1 MFKPANSRA
10 GVAVPLVV
18 ALAVALVVAF
28 LVYYFSRPV
37 AAVMTVKSDVA
48 INAVPGSVT
57 VFAEYQM
64 PLTSEIG
71 GRVLK
76 SRLDPGLVVKEGEFL
91 AQIDPGDLDLEIERI
106 ESEYNAHKSRVAV
119 GSALT
124 LDVDSAR
131 EALAS
136 AERLLSLGQASESQ
150 VIGQRRLLRAAEQR
164 LELEAVANKLTTDTY
179 ENTLKVKRRQRQK
192 MTIVAPFDGVISTV
206 EARPG
211 ALVAGNSPLATLIS
225 TGRTVEAK
233 ISEENFASLQVGQ
246 KASVRF
252 LSYGAQLYGASI
264 IKILPTADPQTQR
277 YIIHLSVDLP
287 PEKLV
292 PGLTGEVTIKID
304 ERKSDTIVPRR
315 ALRNNQLLVV
325 SGGRIELR
333 NVKVGYVAL
342 NEAEIL
348 SGVKKGELVVSD
360 ELDQFQPGDRVR
372 TELVPWPE
380 AGK

>member
-1 MFKPANSRA
+1 MFKPADSRA

-18 ALAVALVVAF
+18 AIAVALVAAG
-28 LVYYFSRPV
+28 LYYYFSRPI
-37 AAVMTVKSDVA
+37 AAVMAVKSDIA

-119 GSALT
+119 GSSLL
-124 LDVDSAR
+124 LDVESSR
-131 EALAS
+131 EALAGI
-136 AERLLSLGQASESQ
+136 ERLLALGQVSESQ
-150 VIGQRRLLRAAEQR
+150 VIGQRRTLHAAEQR
-164 LELEAVANKLTTDTY
+164 LELEAVENKLRTDSY

-192 MTIVAPFDGVISTV
+192 MTITAPFDGIISTV

-211 ALVAGNSPLATLIS
+211 ALVNGNSPLATLIS

-233 ISEENFASLQVGQ
+233 ISEENFAGLRVGQ

-252 LSYGAQLYGASI
+252 LGYGTQLYGASI
-264 IKILPTADPQTQR
+264 TKILPTADPQTQR
-277 YIIHLSVDLP
+277 YIIHLNVDLP
-287 PEKLV
+287 LDKLT

-325 SGGRIELR
+325 NGGRIELR
-333 NVKVGYVAL
+333 NVKVGYIAL

-348 SGVKKGELVVSD
+348 SGVKKGEYVVVD
-360 ELDQFQPGDRVR
+360 ELDRYQPGDRVR
-372 TELVPWPE
+372 TEIISWSE
-380 AGK
+380 AAK

>member
-164 LELEAVANKLTTDTY
+164 LELEAVANKLTT
-179 ENTLKVKRRQRQK
+179 
-192 MTIVAPFDGVISTV
+192 
-206 EARPG
+206 
-211 ALVAGNSPLATLIS
+211 
-225 TGRTVEAK
+225 
-233 ISEENFASLQVGQ
+233 
-246 KASVRF
+246 
-252 LSYGAQLYGASI
+252 
-264 IKILPTADPQTQR
+264 
-277 YIIHLSVDLP
+277 
-287 PEKLV
+287 
-292 PGLTGEVTIKID
+292 
-304 ERKSDTIVPRR
+304 
-315 ALRNNQLLVV
+315 
-325 SGGRIELR
+325 
-333 NVKVGYVAL
+333 
-342 NEAEIL
+342 
-348 SGVKKGELVVSD
+348 
-360 ELDQFQPGDRVR
+360 
-372 TELVPWPE
+372 
-380 AGK
+380 